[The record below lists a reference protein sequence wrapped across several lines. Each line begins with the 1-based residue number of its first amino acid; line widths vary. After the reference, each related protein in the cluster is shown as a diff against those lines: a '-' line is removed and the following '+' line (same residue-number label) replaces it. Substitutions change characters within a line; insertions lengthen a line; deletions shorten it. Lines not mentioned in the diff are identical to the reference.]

1 MKRIRALF
9 YIFFV
14 HINALRLR
22 RIERNAL
29 AVCIGISAFVN
40 AGNAKVAALDL
51 KPMNDRRYEEI
62 VKQATVIDEDTKSQ
76 AIMETVPSRKV
87 KVTMADGMKSNGP
100 IDDFL
105 LQNIPSYKYFKIIN
119 KEYSSRS
126 TTYVEGEENPFAA
139 FQ

>member
-119 KEYSSRS
+119 KE
-126 TTYVEGEENPFAA
+126 
-139 FQ
+139 